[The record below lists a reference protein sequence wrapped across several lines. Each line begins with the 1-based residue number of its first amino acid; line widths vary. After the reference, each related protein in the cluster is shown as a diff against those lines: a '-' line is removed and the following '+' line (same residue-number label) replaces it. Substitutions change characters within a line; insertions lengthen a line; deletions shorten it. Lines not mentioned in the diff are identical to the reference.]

1 MLSSARPRLLL
12 YLCLPWGLAVE
23 NPSQS
28 CGAGTCADE
37 RPSGVLPSEQGRSG
51 ADSSEV
57 PQNDIQA
64 WLCGF
69 GPDGAELRL
78 CYVTLLDVQQVLN
91 HSCGFVNTSS
101 PVRFALVR
109 THKTGSTTVSQ
120 AMIRSGMWLG
130 LRWAGCGDR
139 SRFVPH
145 EHACNARND
154 STRSQKHEGK
164 YDFESRHTYDRD
176 TWWTSEPYLEECD
189 ADGRHFER
197 TLQGYEKQMG
207 SDVQIFALIR
217 EAHSHLRSTLDFYQV
232 PFAKFNASES
242 LWNPL
247 AKDFRLLQA
256 EHVDEF
262 LARWPFNRRGRLH
275 VLVTEE
281 LAASMVM
288 FRRTVNWSLRDVVF
302 LSGRVTKR
310 HGWVPEP
317 ASMPPGRLNW
327 DERLNEVLRPLFMV
341 ELAKHQSDPSFQ
353 REVTALNRINAVLP
367 QVCAQPQEGFVAS
380 VCDAKVENMKDGKK
394 WAAKYRKFHCG

>member
-1 MLSSARPRLLL
+1 MVLGSYTSYL
-12 YLCLPWGLAVE
+12 YLKSIYFFSRVYSKAK
-23 NPSQS
+23 
-28 CGAGTCADE
+28 
-37 RPSGVLPSEQGRSG
+37 
-51 ADSSEV
+51 
-57 PQNDIQA
+57 
-64 WLCGF
+64 
-69 GPDGAELRL
+69 
-78 CYVTLLDVQQVLN
+78 VTLLDVQQVLN

-262 LARWPFNRRGRLH
+262 LARSLGRPN
-275 VLVTEE
+275 E
-281 LAASMVM
+281 
-288 FRRTVNWSLRDVVF
+288 
-302 LSGRVTKR
+302 
-310 HGWVPEP
+310 PEDWGP
-317 ASMPPGRLNW
+317 
-327 DERLNEVLRPLFMV
+327 RPYT
-341 ELAKHQSDPSFQ
+341 P
-353 REVTALNRINAVLP
+353 ILP
-367 QVCAQPQEGFVAS
+367 I
-380 VCDAKVENMKDGKK
+380 
-394 WAAKYRKFHCG
+394 